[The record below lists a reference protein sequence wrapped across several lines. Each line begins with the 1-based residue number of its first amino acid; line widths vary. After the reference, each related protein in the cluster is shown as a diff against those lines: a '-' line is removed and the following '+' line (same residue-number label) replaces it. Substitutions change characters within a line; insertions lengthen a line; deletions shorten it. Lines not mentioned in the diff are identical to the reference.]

1 MDARTIEDIYPLSP
15 MQQGMLFHSLYE
27 GHSGVYFE
35 QTSWTLHGSLDRAA
49 FSRAWQQ
56 VIDRHSALRTSF
68 VWEELD
74 EPVQVVH
81 RQVAVPFTFE
91 DWRELNPEAQAARL
105 EAFMAADRAQGFD
118 LLAPPLMRLALLQVD
133 DQTHHFIWSHHHL
146 LLDGWSQPVLF
157 GEVFALYEAA
167 LRGRTARLPMPR
179 PYRDYIAWLQEQD
192 RSAAEAHWR
201 RTLAG
206 FAAPTQLMPVPVSP
220 AAPGGDPAGYLI
232 HSDALDE
239 QATTALQTLA
249 RQHRLTLNT
258 IVQGA
263 WALLL
268 SRYSRET
275 DVVFGATVS
284 GRPADLPGAE
294 GMVGLFINT
303 LPVRVEVRPEMPALA
318 WLHELQRRQAEGR
331 QFEHSPLV
339 DVQGWSDVP
348 RGLPLFEN
356 ILVFEN
362 YPVDESIGQQAG
374 QAERLRIESHR
385 AYTRTNYPLTVA
397 VSPGKRLGIELAHE
411 VARYDPA
418 TIRRMA
424 GHLKTVLAG
433 IAAAAD
439 RPLADIPWLT
449 DAERQ
454 QILGDWTA
462 TVQPFPDDTCIHH
475 LFEQTAEYMPANAA
489 LVFDADPLDEAH
501 EQLTS
506 EPLTCEPLTRERLT
520 YAELNRRANRLAHLL
535 RRHGVGPEV
544 LVGIC
549 MERSADMIVA
559 VLGVLKAGGAYLPLD
574 ADYPPDRLAYI
585 LHDAQAALLLTH
597 SSLQD
602 RLATAEVARLCL
614 DDLAEALAAEDD
626 ANPVGVGVGPANL
639 AYVIYTSGSTGRP
652 KGTLLHH
659 RGICNVVRALAN
671 TLQTDPSDRVLQFAS
686 FSFDASVC
694 ETFLALT
701 TGAGLC
707 LTTRETLLSIPSLV
721 ALLQRHAITTATLP
735 PSLLRLLPAEQL
747 PALAK
752 VASVGEACTPEIV
765 AWWAPGRLFLNG
777 YGPTEATVGAAW
789 GSIAD
794 LPASARGVPIG
805 RPIANARLYILD
817 SHMQPVPIGVPGE
830 LYIGGAGVARG
841 YLDRP
846 DLTAERFV
854 PNPFAQIED
863 GRCAKLSFAKIEDCV
878 PFDNESSIF
887 NLQSSHRLYR
897 TGDLVRWLP
906 DGQIEFLGRLD
917 DQVKVRGF
925 RIELGE
931 IEAALNALPD
941 LVQSAVLA
949 HEDRP
954 GNKYLAA
961 FVAPRPGA
969 QVTPSAL
976 RTALSRDLPDYM
988 VPSYFVIMA
997 EGLPLLP
1004 SGKINRKALPA
1015 VDAGQPAVD
1024 TDFVAPRT
1032 PVESGLAQIW
1042 TEVLGVARAGV
1053 HDSFFE
1059 LGGHSL
1065 VATQIVSRA
1074 RQVFGVELPLRD
1086 LFDVPTVAGL
1096 AGRIEALLRAGV
1108 EMTGDTELP
1117 LSPVS
1122 RTDDLPLSFAQQR
1135 LWFLD
1140 QLEPGSLFNNIPTAI
1155 RLSGALD
1162 IAALGR
1168 ALDEIVRRHEVLR
1181 TTFSTA
1187 DGRPVQV
1194 IHPAAGVPLPVDDLS
1209 GLPADAQ
1216 EIALRQHVQAEAGQP
1231 FDLATGPLLR
1241 ARLLKLAEQEHVA
1254 IVVMHHIISD
1264 GWSMGVFVREMSVLY
1279 AAFRDEKGISPLPP
1293 LPLQYADF
1301 AAWQR
1306 AWLIGPVRERQLAYW
1321 RQQLA
1326 GSTSMLELP
1335 TDRPRPAIQTS
1346 NGSTVSFTLGG
1357 ELSAALQQLSR
1368 DEGATLFM
1376 LLLSAFQALLHRYTG
1391 QEDINVG
1398 TPIAGRN
1405 RPEIEGL
1412 IGFFVNTLV
1421 LRGRPHGALP
1431 FRELLAQTREAALA
1445 AYAHQDL
1452 PFELLVEALQPQRD
1466 LSHTPLFQVMFV
1478 LDPPAPHFTEL
1489 PGLSLRAVEAH
1500 SGAASFDITLSLAG
1514 GPQGLGGYI
1523 EYNTDLFD
1531 AGTIERMVGH
1541 YKTLLGAVV
1550 EDPER
1555 PLASF
1560 PLLTDAERQQL
1571 LDGWNR
1577 TALTTQAD
1585 RYAHELVEAWA
1596 ARQPDAPAVVFEE
1609 QTLSYGE
1616 LNRRANQLAHHL
1628 RGLGVGPETLVG
1640 LLTERS
1646 PETIVG
1652 MLGILKA
1659 GGAYLPIDPTY
1670 PADRIAFMIED
1681 SGVQIVLTQARLVE
1695 AGSWKLE
1702 TGSSKLETGSW
1713 KLEADGI
1720 GPQRMLVR
1728 LDADW
1733 PDIARQ
1739 PTTNIPNSQFVIP
1752 NSLAYVIYTSGSTGR
1767 PKGAML
1773 HHRGLCNLAEVQRRA
1788 FDIGPGS
1795 RVLQFAP
1802 LSFDASV
1809 WETFMALANGGTLV
1823 LARQEVL
1830 ASGPDLL
1837 RLLRDQRV
1845 TTVTLPPSVLAVLEP
1860 GDLPHLAVVVAAG
1873 EKCTAE
1879 IVRKWAAGH
1888 PERSPQ
1894 ETAGAVEG
1902 RRFFDAYGPTETTVC
1917 ASMTLCD
1924 PADPRD
1930 PTIGRPIGNCRL
1942 YVVDSHM
1949 QPVPIGVPG
1958 ELLIGG
1964 ANVGR
1969 GYLGRPELTA
1979 ERFVPN
1985 PFALDDGRWTMDDGV
2000 CPSSIVHRPSSPRLY
2015 RTGDLVRYRADG
2027 DIEFLGRI
2035 DTQVKV
2041 RGFRIEL
2048 GEIES
2053 ALRQQPGVLDTVVVA
2068 WRPAAAAGTDADQRL
2083 VAYIVPQQPEAA
2095 PTAADLRAALR
2106 RLLPEYMVPG
2116 SFVTLE
2122 RFPLSPSGKVDRRAL
2137 PAPEGGRETLE
2148 TEYVAPRTATETQLA
2163 AICAELLHVEQ
2174 VGVYDNFFDLGGH
2187 SLLATQLIS
2196 RVRETFTI
2204 ELPLRTLFE
2213 HPTVAELAAEVDAA
2227 TRGAAT
2233 PAAPQ
2238 APAITAVSRDA
2249 RRMKRSD
2256 LGRK

>member
-1 MDARTIEDIYPLSP
+1 MDARTVEDIYPLSP
-15 MQQGMLFHSLYE
+15 MQQGMLFHSLYAGE
-27 GHSGVYFE
+27 TGVYFE
-35 QTSWTLHGSLDRAA
+35 QTGWTLRGPLDRAA
-49 FSRAWQQ
+49 FARAWQQ
-56 VIDRHSALRTSF
+56 VVDRHSALRTSF

-81 RQVAVPFTFE
+81 RQAAVPFTFE
-91 DWRELNPEAQAARL
+91 DWRGLPPAEQTARL

-118 LLAPPLMRLALLQVD
+118 LLAAPLMRLALLQLD

-167 LRGRTARLPMPR
+167 LRGRTPRLPSPR

-192 RSAAEAHWR
+192 RSQAEAYWR

-206 FAAPTQLMPVPVSP
+206 FVAPTQLMPPLSAQPLP
-220 AAPGGDPAGYLI
+220 AAPVATEQEATPGDYLI
-232 HSDALDE
+232 YSDALDA
-239 QATTALQTLA
+239 ATTAALQTLA

-258 IVQGA
+258 VVQGA

-303 LPVRVEVRPEMPALA
+303 LPVRIQVRPEMPALA
-318 WLHELQRRQAEGR
+318 WLQEVQRQQAEGR
-331 QFEHSPLV
+331 QFEHSHLV
-339 DVQGWSDVP
+339 EVQGWSDVP

-362 YPVDESIGQQAG
+362 YPVDEAIGQQA
-374 QAERLRIESHR
+374 QEERLRIESHR
-385 AYTRTNYPLTVA
+385 AFTRTNYPLTVA
-397 VSPGKRLGIELAHE
+397 LSPGKQLGIELAHE
-411 VARYDPA
+411 VARYDSE

-433 IAAAAD
+433 IAAAPD
-439 RPLADIPWLT
+439 RPLAQIPWLT

-454 QILGDWTA
+454 QILGEWTA
-462 TVQPFPDDTCIHH
+462 TAQPFPDNTCIHH
-475 LFEQTAEYMPANAA
+475 LFEQFIDCVPDNVA
-489 LVFDADPLDEAH
+489 LVYDADPLDDAH
-501 EQLTS
+501 EQ
-506 EPLTCEPLTRERLT
+506 LT
-520 YAELNRRANRLAHLL
+520 YAELNQRANRLAHLL
-535 RRHGVGPEV
+535 RKHGVGPEV

-549 MERSADMIVA
+549 TERSTDMIVA
-559 VLGVLKAGGAYLPLD
+559 LLSVLKAGGAYLPLD
-574 ADYPPDRLAYI
+574 PDYPPDRLAYI
-585 LHDAQAALLLTH
+585 LEDAQVALLLTQ

-602 RLATAEVARLCL
+602 RLAAAEVKHLHL
-614 DDLAEALAAEDD
+614 DELGEALAAESD
-626 ANPVGVGVGPANL
+626 ANPVDVGVGPANL

-659 RGICNVVRALAN
+659 RGICNMARAFASSLK
-671 TLQTDPSDRVLQFAS
+671 TDYRDRVLQFAS

-701 TGAGLC
+701 TGASLY
-707 LTTRETLLSIPSLV
+707 LTARETLLSIPSLV
-721 ALLQRHAITTATLP
+721 ALLQRHAITTTTMP

-747 PALAK
+747 PALK
-752 VASVGEACTPEIV
+752 TVGSVGEACTPEIV
-765 AWWAPGRLFLNG
+765 AQWAPGRHFLNG
-777 YGPTEATVGAAW
+777 YGPTEATVGVAW
-789 GSIAD
+789 GIITG
-794 LPASARGVPIG
+794 LPEDAHNVPIG

-817 SHMQPVPIGVPGE
+817 DHMQPAPIGVPGE
-830 LYIGGAGVARG
+830 LYIGGVGVARG
-841 YLDRP
+841 YLNRP
-846 DLTAERFV
+846 ELTAERFV
-854 PNPFAQIED
+854 PEPFAGETRRQGDKET
-863 GRCAKLSFAKIEDCV
+863 GENVLPLSPSPHLPLTGA
-878 PFDNESSIF
+878 
-887 NLQSSHRLYR
+887 RLYR

-931 IEAALNALPD
+931 IEAALNALPE

-949 HEDRP
+949 REDRP
-954 GNKYLAA
+954 GNKHLVAYLA
-961 FVAPRPGA
+961 PQPGA
-969 QVTPSAL
+969 QVTPANL
-976 RTALSRDLPDYM
+976 RAALSRDLPDYM

-1015 VDAGQPAVD
+1015 PEADSRGGFETSPYI
-1024 TDFVAPRT
+1024 APRT
-1032 PVESGLAQIW
+1032 PVENGLAQIW
-1042 TEVLGVARAGV
+1042 AEVLGVARVGV

-1074 RQVFGVELPLRD
+1074 RQVFGVDLPLRD

-1096 AGRIEALLRAGV
+1096 AARVEALLRASAEAGAGFEPALTPALAPV
-1108 EMTGDTELP
+1108 PRAGDL
-1117 LSPVS
+1117 L
-1122 RTDDLPLSFAQQR
+1122 LSFAQQR

-1162 IAALGR
+1162 ITALSR

-1187 DGRPVQV
+1187 GGKPIQV

-1209 GLPADAQ
+1209 DLPADAQ
-1216 EIALRQHVQAEAGQP
+1216 EDALRRHVQAEASRP
-1231 FDLATGPLLR
+1231 FDLDAGPLLR

-1264 GWSMGVFVREMSVLY
+1264 GWSMGVFVREVSVLY
-1279 AAFRDEKGISPLPP
+1279 AAFCEGVGVGAVGAGLKPAPTPAPTILSE

-1306 AWLIGPVRERQLAYW
+1306 AWLAGPVQEQQLAYW
-1321 RQQLA
+1321 RRQLA
-1326 GSTSMLELP
+1326 GSATMLELP

-1346 NGSTVSFTLGG
+1346 NGSTVSFALGA
-1357 ELSAALQQLSR
+1357 ELSAALHQLSR

-1376 LLLSAFQALLHRYTG
+1376 TLLSAFQALLHRYTG

-1421 LRGRPHGALP
+1421 LRARPHGALP
-1431 FRELLAQTREAALA
+1431 FSELVAQTREAALG

-1489 PGLSLRAVEAH
+1489 PGLSLRAVDAH
-1500 SGAASFDITLSLAG
+1500 SGAASFDITLSLAD

-1541 YKTLLGAVV
+1541 YKTLLGAIV
-1550 EDPER
+1550 EDPEQ
-1555 PLASF
+1555 PLAEM

-1571 LDGWNR
+1571 LDDWNR
-1577 TALTTQAD
+1577 TELATPTD
-1585 RYAHELVEAWA
+1585 RHAHELVEAWA
-1596 ARQPDAPAVVFEE
+1596 AAQPDAPAVIFED
-1609 QTLSYGE
+1609 QTLSYSE

-1640 LLTERS
+1640 LLTDRS
-1646 PETIVG
+1646 LETIIG
-1652 MLGILKA
+1652 ILGIMKA
-1659 GGAYLPIDPTY
+1659 GGAYLPLDPAY
-1670 PADRIAFMIED
+1670 PTDRIAFMIED
-1681 SGVQIVLTQARLVE
+1681 SGIAVLLTQARVLE
-1695 AGSWKLE
+1695 AGKWQM
-1702 TGSSKLETGSW
+1702 
-1713 KLEADGI
+1713 ADG
-1720 GPQRMLVR
+1720 GWRMADGRTVWQGTLVQ

-1733 PDIARQ
+1733 PEIARQ
-1739 PTTNIPNSQFVIP
+1739 PTSNIPDSRFQIP
-1752 NSLAYVIYTSGSTGR
+1752 DTLAYVIYTSGSTGR

-1773 HHRGLCNLAEVQRRA
+1773 HHRGLCNLAEVQRQA
-1788 FDIGPGS
+1788 FDIVPGS

-1860 GDLPHLAVVVAAG
+1860 RELPHLAVVVAAG
-1873 EKCTAE
+1873 EKCTAA
-1879 IVRKWAAGH
+1879 IVRKWSA
-1888 PERSPQ
+1888 
-1894 ETAGAVEG
+1894 EG

-1917 ASMTLCD
+1917 ASMALCD
-1924 PADPRD
+1924 PSDPRD
-1930 PTIGRPIGNCRL
+1930 PTIGRPIGNCQL
-1942 YVVDSHM
+1942 YIVDAHM
-1949 QPVPIGVPG
+1949 RPAPIGVPG

-1964 ANVGR
+1964 VNVGR
-1969 GYLGRPELTA
+1969 GYWRRPELTA
-1979 ERFVPN
+1979 ERFAPD
-1985 PFALDDGRWTMDDGV
+1985 PFAGETRRQGDKVTGENAPPLS
-2000 CPSSIVHRPSSPRLY
+2000 PSPHLPLPAARLY
-2015 RTGDLVRYRADG
+2015 RTGDLARYRADG
-2027 DIEFLGRI
+2027 NIEFLGRI
-2035 DTQVKV
+2035 DYQVKV

-2053 ALRQQPGVLDTVVVA
+2053 ALRQQSGVLDTVVVA
-2068 WRPAAAAGTDADQRL
+2068 WRPAGAASNDADQRL
-2083 VAYIVPQQPEAA
+2083 VAYIVPEGPEVA
-2095 PTAADLRAALR
+2095 PSAADLRAALR
-2106 RLLPEYMVPG
+2106 QLLPEYMVP
-2116 SFVTLE
+2116 SYFVTLE
-2122 RFPLSPSGKVDRRAL
+2122 HFPLSPSGKIDRRAL
-2137 PAPEGGRETLE
+2137 PAPEGGREAVE

-2163 AICAELLHVEQ
+2163 AICADLLRVAQ

-2227 TRGAAT
+2227 ATRA
-2233 PAAPQ
+2233 AAPQ
-2238 APAITAVSRDA
+2238 APAITAISRDA

-2256 LGRK
+2256 LGQK